1 MIDAPLAACLGRL
14 RRLVGARNLPHPVE
28 DRRRLLLGPVRP
40 HHHAIL
46 PFLLI
51 DQKCPPDPIRSAA
64 CYAAHEYAVVLI
76 EKGHRG
82 RHGGRGPLAMFA
94 SQVKRTSWRHELVR
108 SAPQGSGQ
116 SDRDWDGP
124 GAATRRVR
132 SRLGVGAG
140 RPRSP
145 ALGNTPRAGHG
156 DALGATDRERQLGVS
171 ILAAFVFTP
180 LRSILLMK
188 TIFETDPRLRA

>member
-116 SDRDWDGP
+116 SDHDWDGP
-124 GAATRRVR
+124 GAATGA
-132 SRLGVGAG
+132 SGVAW
-140 RPRSP
+140 
-145 ALGNTPRAGHG
+145 AL
-156 DALGATDRERQLGVS
+156 ALGAPDPQLWAIPLGRVTATRSGPPIASVS
-171 ILAAFVFTP
+171 SAF
-180 LRSILLMK
+180 RSWRRSCS
-188 TIFETDPRLRA
+188 PRCGRSC